1 MGRPRVPLL
10 SRERIRDAA
19 LEMIDRDGLDGLSMR
34 KLATVL
40 GVQAA
45 SLYKHYPTKDD
56 VLDDV
61 ASRVVSD
68 VATTAFD
75 DGADWP
81 SGLADWARSYRA
93 VLAAHPNLVPYLA
106 SGIGRRDASLRIADA
121 VHGGLVGA
129 GWPPRDATLIGAATR
144 SLVLG
149 STVGSFSQGFADDV
163 QVYRDRYPHM
173 HQAHLLRGKADEI
186 DTASFELALTAFI
199 DGLKMRFGAIG
210 ERRQRRRSTVKPAS
224 GGSAPVV

>member
-1 MGRPRVPLL
+1 MGRPRIPLL
-10 SRERIRDAA
+10 SRERIREAA

-61 ASRVVSD
+61 ASPVVSD
-68 VATTAFD
+68 VETAAFD

-81 SGLADWARSYRA
+81 AGLAGWARSYRA
-93 VLAAHPNLVPYLA
+93 ALAAHPNLVPYLA
-106 SGIGRRDASLRIADA
+106 GGIGRRDASLRIADA

-129 GWPPRDATLIGAATR
+129 GWPPREATLIGAATR

-199 DGLKMRFGAIG
+199 DGLKMRFEAIG
-210 ERRQRRRSTVKPAS
+210 ARRQRRRSAVQPAS
-224 GGSAPVV
+224 GHSAPIG

>member
-10 SRERIRDAA
+10 SRDRIRDAA
-19 LEMIDRDGLDGLSMR
+19 LEMIDLDGLDGLSMR

-61 ASRVVSD
+61 ASRVVGEVRTS
-68 VATTAFD
+68 AFD
-75 DGADWP
+75 EGADWAV
-81 SGLADWARSYRA
+81 GLADWARSYRA
-93 VLAAHPNLVPYLA
+93 ALAAHPNLVPYLA
-106 SGIGRRDASLRIADA
+106 GGIGQRDASLRIADV
-121 VHGGLVGA
+121 VHGGLVRA

-149 STVGSFSQGFADDV
+149 STVGSFSRGFADDV

-173 HQAHLLRGKADEI
+173 NQAHLLRGKADEI
-186 DTASFELALTAFI
+186 DTASFELALTSFI
-199 DGLKMRFGAIG
+199 DGLGARFEAIG
-210 ERRQRRRSTVKPAS
+210 ERRRRRRM
-224 GGSAPVV
+224 APWAP